1 MNSSFA
7 CVSILVKSNIPKN
20 CLINFL
26 SEVTSQSLKNYLRL
40 ANIYDWICNKKE
52 RDLIEMVIY
61 GCLNGKLKNKQIDDI
76 SISKS
81 HSILKEK
88 NINHKAF
95 PRHGNLGL
103 RKKDIK
109 PYEENKECSIKLKD

>member
-20 CLINFL
+20 CLNNFW
-26 SEVTSQSLKNYLRL
+26 NYLRL
-40 ANIYDWICNKKE
+40 ANIYDWNANKKKS
-52 RDLIEMVIY
+52 DLIEKIIS
-61 GCLNGKLKNKQIDDI
+61 GCLNGKLKNKQVDDI

-88 NINHKAF
+88 NINHKAL

-103 RKKDIK
+103 RKKDIQ
-109 PYEENKECSIKLKD
+109 PYEENKEFSIKLKD